1 MAWWPSTYLKAAFN
15 GGFLMQYLE
24 MAVIYYFDFFVA
36 KILGKSIPQL
46 TIKAYKMI
54 KGALLFIFSLLLF

>member
-1 MAWWPSTYLKAAFN
+1 MAWWPSTYLKAAIT

-24 MAVIYYFDFFVA
+24 VAVIYCFYFFVV

-54 KGALLFIFSLLLF
+54 KGALLFIFSLLLY